1 MTLHKSVISR
11 LYPLFLIPSLISAAF
26 LAPKNCSIQPFSIP
40 FGDVA
45 ILHDPQL
52 PGAHRGLDLSFGSGK
67 KRLSINVAT
76 TINATFLPD
85 GPKIC
90 NSSDPAFRECV
101 FWRGGLFSPQ
111 ESTSWAPDM
120 GTVVYNGSAENQG
133 YDALHWDS
141 YKGLGEDPLTAFPRG
156 WDTMRFDTQQGK
168 SISLYGFPI
177 TIINNASFPFGAGM
191 LGLASDSRFLEAAV
205 AANITPSHSWGFDYG
220 NIGAPVSDGELVIG
234 GYNPSRANFAKAQ
247 NFTIFANK
255 NIPCPLQVKV
265 KSVKL
270 DDVSLNTKT
279 FTACIE
285 PAVWA
290 LVLPVEVQ
298 EGFNKTVL
306 EKHKGMNFVNATWE
320 YFNYHS
326 SSNDFPT
333 SESMTFEFD
342 SGFSVTIP
350 NNEIFEPRKMLV
362 PEGGW
367 KEIKNYQ
374 QAGLGTAAF
383 APGTDPIV
391 QLGGPFLSQVYLAV
405 DYESGVFYL
414 APKPHP
420 PSSSSGGLK
429 TLGCDDVKPKPKDTG
444 SNKGAIAGGVVGGI
458 GALALIAGGLL
469 FLRRRRAQKIAAG
482 AAVEEGNVHK
492 AQYEA
497 KSQTEW
503 TSHPPPYQTP
513 QLPADEICEVPVR
526 PARAVH
532 EMPVPTAEL
541 VGTEVGGKG

>member
-1 MTLHKSVISR
+1 MTPHISMISR

-26 LAPKNCSIQPFSIP
+26 LVPKNCSIQPFSIP

-111 ESTSWAPDM
+111 ESTSWAKDM
-120 GTVVYNGSAENQG
+120 GTVGYNGSAENQG

-141 YKGLGEDPLTAFPRG
+141 YKGLSEDPLTAFPRG
-156 WDTMRFDTQQGK
+156 WDTMSFDTQQGK
-168 SISLYGFPI
+168 SIQMFGFPI

-191 LGLASDSRFLEAAV
+191 LGLASDSRFLDAAV
-205 AANITPSHSWGFDYG
+205 AANITPSHTWGFDYG
-220 NIGAPVSDGELVIG
+220 NIGAPASDGELVIG
-234 GYNPSRANFAKAQ
+234 GYNPSRTNFAKAQ

-290 LVLPVEVQ
+290 LVLPLEVQ
-298 EGFNKTVL
+298 TGFNKTVL

-326 SSNDFPT
+326 SSNDFPS
-333 SESMTFEFD
+333 SETMTFELD

-350 NNEIFEPRKMLV
+350 SNEIFEPRKIASL
-362 PEGGW
+362 
-367 KEIKNYQ
+367 IHADYQ

-414 APKPHP
+414 APKNIP
-420 PSSSSGGLK
+420 PSNNASLK
-429 TLGCDDVKPKPKDTG
+429 ALGCDDVKPKTNDTG
-444 SNKGAIAGGVVGGI
+444 SNIGAIAGGVVGGI
-458 GALALIAGGLL
+458 GVLALIAGGLL
-469 FLRRRRAQKIAAG
+469 FLRRRRAQKIVAG
-482 AAVEEGNVHK
+482 AAVEEVYGHK

-497 KSQTEW
+497 KSQVEW
-503 TSHPPPYQTP
+503 ASHPPPYQTP
-513 QLPADEICEVPVR
+513 QLPADEISEAPVR
-526 PARAVH
+526 PAREVY
-532 EMPVPTAEL
+532 EMPAHTSELPGTAAN
-541 VGTEVGGKG
+541 GKG